1 LRPNRIG
8 RDLPQQVQAQEQAE
22 ANQRPHLARAASIR
36 LEQHEPQR
44 DDRGQDRVRVDDV
57 CLLRDVTQSTGDLA
71 AKPQPHET
79 LNELVNAEQQ
89 R

>member
-1 LRPNRIG
+1 
-8 RDLPQQVQAQEQAE
+8 
-22 ANQRPHLARAASIR
+22 
-36 LEQHEPQR
+36 
-44 DDRGQDRVRVDDV
+44 VRVDDV

-89 R
+89 RQRTDDQLASRAHPTQRLDSHSSNHRASHEVSLR